1 MLMISSKMDPRDRKT
16 DRVRM
21 GGYPYEG
28 EMRGN
33 GGTYD
38 DMRSYGEMGGGMSG
52 GVESRSR
59 DRRGREH
66 YNNGRYAPR
75 STMNL
80 PEEME
85 DTGDDMSGMSRRI
98 GAYAAYRPINPIGF
112 RGMSDSGHKAGHMD
126 LGHAEGLETGEMDEH
141 TAKKWVSKM
150 RGSDGSMGEHW
161 SMDQTS
167 QTMRQRGMDCDPLE
181 FYVAMNMVY
190 SDYAQIAKN
199 HGVNNVDFYADMAKA
214 FLDDADAVDD
224 KLMAYYECVV
234 DR

>member
-1 MLMISSKMDPRDRKT
+1 MLMISSKMDPRERRSDRI
-16 DRVRM
+16 RM
-21 GGYPYEG
+21 GGGGYGGGYT
-28 EMRGN
+28 EMRG
-33 GGTYD
+33 
-38 DMRSYGEMGGGMSG
+38 YGDMGGVVNDM
-52 GVESRSR
+52 ESRFR

-75 STMNL
+75 GAMDDDDGG
-80 PEEME
+80 EEPD
-85 DTGDDMSGMSRRI
+85 DTVTGRSRRG

-112 RGMSDSGHKAGHMD
+112 RGMNESGHKVSRMD
-126 LGHAEGLETGEMDEH
+126 HGHAESREMDGLDEH

-181 FYVAMNMVY
+181 FYVTMNMMY
-190 SDYAQIAKN
+190 SDYVQIAKN
-199 HGVNNVDFYADMAKA
+199 HGVNSVDFYADMAKA
-214 FLDDADAVDD
+214 FLDDEDAVDD

-234 DR
+234 GR